1 MTGIQGPSLFG
12 GGLAWFLWGPPI
24 TMIIS
29 LKEKSANGEQNYAAV
44 HVLGDLLQGLTERQS
59 KRPSQASFEKIGPT
73 ESARVLD

>member
-1 MTGIQGPSLFG
+1 
-12 GGLAWFLWGPPI
+12 
-24 TMIIS
+24 MIIS